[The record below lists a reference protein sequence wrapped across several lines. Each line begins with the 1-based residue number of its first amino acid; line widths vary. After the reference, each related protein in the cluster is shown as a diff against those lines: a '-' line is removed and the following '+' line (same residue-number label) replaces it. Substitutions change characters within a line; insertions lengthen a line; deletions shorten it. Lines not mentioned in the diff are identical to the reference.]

1 MPSGTAPSR
10 STWPLSSSR
19 MSAAWRSVGSFQ
31 TLGYGVKSPNPPPP
45 LSKPLCA
52 VGNTACGNIKMPSR
66 NWPST
71 RIEGLRGA
79 RFILTDMVGL
89 GKTLQLAMAGMLMA
103 LYGTRPML
111 ILAPK
116 TLVWQWQDEMQN
128 MLALPSDGQTMGG

>member
-1 MPSGTAPSR
+1 
-10 STWPLSSSR
+10 
-19 MSAAWRSVGSFQ
+19 
-31 TLGYGVKSPNPPPP
+31 
-45 LSKPLCA
+45 
-52 VGNTACGNIKMPSR
+52 MPSR
-66 NWPST
+66 NCPST

>member
-1 MPSGTAPSR
+1 
-10 STWPLSSSR
+10 
-19 MSAAWRSVGSFQ
+19 
-31 TLGYGVKSPNPPPP
+31 
-45 LSKPLCA
+45 
-52 VGNTACGNIKMPSR
+52 
-66 NWPST
+66 
-71 RIEGLRGA
+71 
-79 RFILTDMVGL
+79 MVGL